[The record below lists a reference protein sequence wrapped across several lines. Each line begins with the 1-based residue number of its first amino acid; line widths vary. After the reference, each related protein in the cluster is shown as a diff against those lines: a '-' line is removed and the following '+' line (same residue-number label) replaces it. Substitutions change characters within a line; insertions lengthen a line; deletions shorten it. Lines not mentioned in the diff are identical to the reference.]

1 MLYCG
6 FISFH
11 CHVPIIMSP
20 LSKKKK
26 KKGRQCHM
34 GSCVR
39 KSDILSCQIVDP
51 AKAIQAGK
59 VSSYTNL
66 YQSQSEQNAATSR
79 VSSVPHNQLATK
91 SLVS

>member
-1 MLYCG
+1 
-6 FISFH
+6 
-11 CHVPIIMSP
+11 
-20 LSKKKK
+20 
-26 KKGRQCHM
+26 M